1 MGVHRGPCCLPRSPG
16 GKDPSRPLTLRTSTK
31 GPSDT
36 NHADIPQL
44 AAKGGRDQAT
54 CDSCAER
61 RLSVLF
67 TLLLLGL
74 PDPLY
79 LSQIPYEDGPCEKVR
94 GLQHSWE
101 KRSPAPSTTPR
112 PGGSLGS
119 KHSGNGAT
127 PAPGPGPSPATS
139 ESLPSPGTY
148 APRAA
153 PENHMRVL
161 GGLRVP
167 PPARCSRWYLPPLS
181 SGFCLAEPRRGW
193 GAPRHPAWPPP
204 KQGVPPFELRGRSC
218 RCWERHWEHRKRK
231 LFGRQSLAPRGV
243 PVGGTGRDV
252 TETQGHEDRVHRPR
266 GIPLVGPLGAR
277 ERVQGRMGP
286 ER

>member
-79 LSQIPYEDGPCEKVR
+79 LSQIPYEDGPCEKAR

-112 PGGSLGS
+112 PGGVTGIKTFQQRGHTSTWPRTFPGHLRVTAIPRHLCPQSSPRKPHEGV
-119 KHSGNGAT
+119 GGAQGAT
-127 PAPGPGPSPATS
+127 PCPMLTLVPATFILWV
-139 ESLPSPGTY
+139 LPGRASAGLGSTP
-148 APRAA
+148 APRMA
-153 PENHMRVL
+153 
-161 GGLRVP
+161 
-167 PPARCSRWYLPPLS
+167 S
-181 SGFCLAEPRRGW
+181 
-193 GAPRHPAWPPP
+193 P
-204 KQGVPPFELRGRSC
+204 K
-218 RCWERHWEHRKRK
+218 
-231 LFGRQSLAPRGV
+231 
-243 PVGGTGRDV
+243 TGCP
-252 TETQGHEDRVHRPR
+252 T
-266 GIPLVGPLGAR
+266 L
-277 ERVQGRMGP
+277 
-286 ER
+286 